1 MAVRTPRHV
10 AFLRAINVGGR
21 IVPMEALRAVFV
33 KMRFAEVETFIA
45 SGNVI
50 FRAGAGR
57 REALAE
63 KIAAKLERALGYEV
77 ATFLRTDAEV
87 AAISGYRP
95 FPSAGMPNAKRLNIG
110 FLERPLT
117 AAQAK
122 ILAGLANEQET
133 FHVHGTEVY
142 WRSEVL
148 QSESKFS
155 NALFERKA
163 GLRATF
169 RGLNTVQ
176 KLAAK
181 LHGTAE
187 R

>member
-1 MAVRTPRHV
+1 VTRYV

-21 IVPMEALRAVFV
+21 VVSMARLRELFEELGM
-33 KMRFAEVETFIA
+33 KEVTTFIA

-50 FRAGAGR
+50 FRAGAGGDR
-57 REALAE
+57 REALARRIE
-63 KIAAKLERALGYEV
+63 AQLERDLGYEV

-87 AAISGYRP
+87 AAIAACRP
-95 FPSAGMPNAKRLNIG
+95 FPAAATESAKRINIG

-117 AAQAK
+117 SAQAK
-122 ILAGLANEQET
+122 ILAGLASEQDT
-133 FHVHGTEVY
+133 FHALRTEVY

-181 LHGTAE
+181 LQGPAE